1 MANILNTAIVQAFA
15 LAAAAGFCAQSV
27 LFAYEK
33 TTEPLQPSNVVE
45 HPRAD
50 RSSPKSA
57 FSDFDVAPVAV
68 DMLASRP
75 LFVPSRTPATIE
87 PPPAPVTSEAVAP
100 GPEPE
105 PVLPDYK
112 IAGVFLSRG
121 ERRALLRTA
130 SQPAQWISQGEVTK
144 EGWTVVAV
152 SAEKAIL
159 RRREQEISLSM
170 PGRSVDATNHIASR

>member
-1 MANILNTAIVQAFA
+1 MANILNTAVVQAFA

-33 TTEPLQPSNVVE
+33 TTEPLQPTDVVV
-45 HPRAD
+45 HPRGD
-50 RSSPKSA
+50 RSPPNSA
-57 FSDFDVAPVAV
+57 FSDFDVAPVPV

-75 LFVPSRTPATIE
+75 FFVPSRTPARVE
-87 PPPAPVTSEAVAP
+87 PPPPAISEAVAP
-100 GPEPE
+100 EPEPE
-105 PVLPDYK
+105 PVVPDYK

-130 SQPAQWISQGEVTK
+130 SQPAQWISQGEVTR

-152 SAEKAIL
+152 SAEKAVL
-159 RRREQEISLSM
+159 RRGEQEISLSM
-170 PGRSVDATNHIASR
+170 PGRSVAATNHVASR